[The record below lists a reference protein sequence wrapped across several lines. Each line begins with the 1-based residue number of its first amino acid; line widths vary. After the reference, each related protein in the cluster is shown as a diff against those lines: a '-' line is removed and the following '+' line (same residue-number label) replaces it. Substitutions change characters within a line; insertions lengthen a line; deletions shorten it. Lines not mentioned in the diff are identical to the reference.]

1 MSNPNLA
8 ENLTRIIS
16 QITTMEKEN
25 EELKEENKKLLNGF
39 DTDTHTLVE
48 KAEIGDLADK
58 LDAVIGDVDSVA
70 NYCEKVEDE
79 MSNAKY
85 YADEVSSN
93 AQRVYDAMERLLKP
107 KKEETKKSD

>member
-1 MSNPNLA
+1 MSKPNLA

-39 DTDTHTLVE
+39 DTDTHILVE

-58 LDAVIGDVDSVA
+58 LDEVIGDVDSVA

>member
-1 MSNPNLA
+1 MQNIT
-8 ENLTRIIS
+8 ENLTSVIS
-16 QITTMEKEN
+16 QITAIEKEN
-25 EELKEENKKLLNGF
+25 EKLKRINKTLLLSYN
-39 DTDTHTLVE
+39 TDTHTLVE

-58 LDAVIGDVDSVA
+58 LDTVICDVDSVA
-70 NYCEKVEDE
+70 NNCEKVEDE